1 MDGKHITFIEHIEE
15 LRKRLFI
22 VALFFIAAV
31 GAGFFVAEPI
41 IEYIQYSDEAQQLTL
56 NAFSPLDPLAIYF
69 QVIFIVALVL
79 SSPLLFYQLWAFIS
93 PGLHAAE
100 RRVTLAYIPFIFV
113 LFVGGLAFSY
123 YVLFPFVMRF
133 TFELSNRLEIEQ
145 TIGINEY
152 FTFLFQLTL
161 PFGFLFQ
168 LPVVLLFLARLG
180 ILSPDYMVKIRKYA
194 YFGLFVAAAI
204 IAPPELMS
212 HLIVS
217 VPLFILYEVSIIIS
231 RFGYKKY
238 LQAEQQ
244 RQREQAARD
253 AELRQME
260 QRDTVAALLAEQR
273 RQIELANEKQD

>member
-1 MDGKHITFIEHIEE
+1 MDGKHITVIEHMEE
-15 LRKRLFI
+15 LRKRLFV
-22 VALFFIAAV
+22 VALFFIAAIAV
-31 GAGFFVAEPI
+31 GFLIAEPI
-41 IEYIQYSDEAQQLTL
+41 IHYIQYSDEAQQLTL

-69 QVIFIVALVL
+69 QVIVIVAIVL
-79 SSPLLFYQLWAFIS
+79 SSPLLCYQLWAFIS
-93 PGLHAAE
+93 PGLHATE
-100 RRVTLAYIPFIFV
+100 RKATLAYIPFICL
-113 LFVGGLAFSY
+113 LFIGGLAFSY

-133 TFELSNRLEIEQ
+133 TFDLSNRLSIEQ

-152 FTFLFQLTL
+152 FSFLFQLTL

-217 VPLFILYEVSIIIS
+217 VPLFILYEVSIVIS

-238 LQAEQQ
+238 VQAETK
-244 RQREQAARD
+244 RQFEQEARD
-253 AELRQME
+253 AELREIE
-260 QRDTVAALLAEQR
+260 QRNTVAALLAEQQ

>member
-1 MDGKHITFIEHIEE
+1 MDGKHLTFIEHIEE

-22 VALFFIAAV
+22 VALFFIIAIA
-31 GAGFFVAEPI
+31 AGFFVAEPI

-56 NAFSPLDPLAIYF
+56 NAFSPLDPLTIYF
-69 QVIFIVALVL
+69 QVIFIVAIVL

-93 PGLHAAE
+93 PGLHKEE
-100 RRVTLAYIPFIFV
+100 RKATLAYIPFIFL
-113 LFVGGLAFSY
+113 LFLGGLAFSY

-133 TFELSNRLEIEQ
+133 TFDLSNRLEIEQ

-161 PFGFLFQ
+161 PFGVLFQ

-180 ILSPDYMVKIRKYA
+180 ILNPDYMAKMRKYA
-194 YFGLFVAAAI
+194 YFALFVAAAI

-212 HLIVS
+212 HIIVS

-238 LQAEQQ
+238 LKAEQ
-244 RQREQAARD
+244 RRNEEQAARD
-253 AELRQME
+253 EELQALKR
-260 QRDTVAALLAEQR
+260 RDVIAAALEEQR

>member
-1 MDGKHITFIEHIEE
+1 MDVKPITVIEHLEE

-22 VALFFIAAV
+22 VAICFIAAV
-31 GAGFFVAEPI
+31 AAGFWIAEPI
-41 IEYIQYSDEAQQLTL
+41 IQHIQYSDEAQQLTL
-56 NAFSPLDPLAIYF
+56 NAFSPLDPLSIYF

-79 SSPLLFYQLWAFIS
+79 SSPILFYQLWAFIS

-100 RRVTLAYIPFIFV
+100 RKITLAYIPFIFL
-113 LFVGGLAFSY
+113 LFLGGVAFSY

-133 TFELSNRLEIEQ
+133 TFDLSNRLEIEQ

-161 PFGFLFQ
+161 PFGLLFQ

-180 ILSPDYMVKIRKYA
+180 ILRPDDLVKIRKYA

-217 VPLFILYEVSIIIS
+217 VPLFILYEVSIVIS

-238 LQAEQQ
+238 VRAEQQ
-244 RQREQAARD
+244 RQREQEARE
-253 AELRQME
+253 AELQQME
-260 QRDTVAALLAEQR
+260 QRETIAQLLAEQR
-273 RQIELANEKQD
+273 RQIELANDKQD